1 MKKTT
6 FVAFL
11 LLLLSNLASATN
23 ITPEI
28 NDIESQW
35 AHIYYAKSITEQNSG
50 YIELLAQTEKLA
62 KKHPHSVELM
72 IWKAIIIS
80 TNAAFETPF
89 TALESIDKAKALLEV
104 SIKKDPNALDGA
116 AFVTLGTLYYLT
128 PGWPISY
135 GDFNMAEQL
144 LKKGLTINPDS
155 IDANYFYADYLLSK
169 DKITEASM
177 YLKLAIKAPIRTEQ
191 LFADTQLK
199 NEALIA
205 LKKTEQRKLNTGKN
219 KFLSLF
225 YSANSN

>member
-11 LLLLSNLASATN
+11 LLLSNLASAKN

-28 NDIESQW
+28 NNIESQW
-35 AHIYYAKSITEQNSG
+35 ANIYYAKTITEQSRG
-50 YIELLAQTEKLA
+50 YIDLLAKTEKLA
-62 KKHPHSVELM
+62 QEHPHSVELM

-80 TNAAFETPF
+80 TNAAFEPPF
-89 TALESIDKAKALLEV
+89 TALESIDKAKALLET
-104 SIKKDPNALDGA
+104 SIKKNPNALDGA

-135 GDFNMAEQL
+135 GDFNIAEQL
-144 LKKGLTINPDS
+144 LKKGLIINPDS

-169 DKITEASM
+169 DKTTEASK
-177 YLKLAIKAPIRTEQ
+177 YFKLALKAPVRAEQ
-191 LFADTQLK
+191 LYADTQLK

-205 LKKTEQRKLNTGKN
+205 LEKTEQRKLNSGKN